1 MATLDGPSPKGIG
14 LALAIT
20 GVVLV
25 LYRGGGGDGGGGG
38 GGGSALRSGNEAAP
52 RTIPLR
58 VLTLGLSTRA
68 RACDAPAPSGA
79 ELLLAEECGRV
90 HADVTLGLRLY
101 AEAAG
106 PGAVVVKACGDADNG
121 ACDHLTL
128 WGRVVANTTTTGE
141 RTTIAGVD
149 PVPIEGRRCE
159 WRVALPLIR
168 EKAAVRYFVSFSCW
182 VRDRCAASANSSLAR
197 SSRQRLRHPHRFVC
211 SRSPPAGQVPVHSR
225 GAIGLAC
232 SGNGCFRNIR

>member
-1 MATLDGPSPKGIG
+1 MQDGPSPKGIG

-25 LYRGGGGDGGGGG
+25 IYRGGGG
-38 GGGSALRSGNEAAP
+38 GGGSALRSGPAGSNEAAP
-52 RTIPLR
+52 RTNPPDVPPDIPLL

-68 RACDAPAPSGA
+68 QACDAPAPSGA

-106 PGAVVVKACGDADNG
+106 PGAVLVKACGDADNG

-128 WGRVVANTTTTGE
+128 WGRVVANTATTGE

-168 EKAAVRYFVSFSCW
+168 EKAAVRCLVPFSCW
-182 VRDRCAASANSSLAR
+182 VRDCRAASANSSLAR
-197 SSRQRLRHPHRFVC
+197 GSRQRLRHPHHFVC
-211 SRSPPAGQVPVHSR
+211 THAPRLPANHP
-225 GAIGLAC
+225 
-232 SGNGCFRNIR
+232 